1 MLWKR
6 NETKPIGLI
15 LHLKKFDI
23 YHTIFS
29 NKDDHINIKKYFQKT
44 TKYKI
49 IFFHHITK
57 WVNNAHLYYL
67 YTLDF
72 WEKILLF
79 KISRVLPQR
88 MGHLH
93 IFPNIS
99 ELNTNFFKSQ
109 NVLTNFIQYMLL
121 QWDENHLQVP
131 LRLRNPLRKVCS
143 TF

>member
-57 WVNNAHLYYL
+57 WVMPI
-67 YTLDF
+67 F
-72 WEKILLF
+72 IICILLTF
-79 KISRVLPQR
+79 EKKYYFLKYQGYYHKEWAICTFSLISL
-88 MGHLH
+88 
-93 IFPNIS
+93 S
-99 ELNTNFFKSQ
+99 
-109 NVLTNFIQYMLL
+109 
-121 QWDENHLQVP
+121 
-131 LRLRNPLRKVCS
+131 
-143 TF
+143 